1 MRLSTAVALALTVL
15 LAVSAIGS
23 VVVPAAASSSADSES
38 PALPSSHPSSD
49 AFAAAVQGNTT
60 NYEPEP
66 ADTWQ
71 EIRLNVTD
79 DGDVRWTI
87 ESRFVLSD
95 SETDQFEAYATDI
108 ANGDRET
115 RGYDVEQY
123 EQALEQAERS
133 TGREMAYEDASWNE
147 PRYES
152 LETEESTDRKLGIIS
167 YSFTWTNFAVAD
179 GDRIHFGDAFVT
191 DNGVWFP
198 ALADGQRFVVES
210 PANYGFETAP
220 AGIADGAVVRDGPTT
235 LDADDFQMVFF
246 RNGNGPGSSGSNGG
260 FDGPLSFMSG
270 ALVVVAFG
278 GFALLLVG
286 TLLLISRYS
295 RSEWPFNGT
304 IDLAKRLQN
313 SRTSPN
319 EVSEPVE
326 RETNPNGG
334 IEHEFDETET
344 VTGVGMG
351 APDDDIDPE
360 LLSDEERV
368 LRLLERNGGRMKQAT
383 IVSETG
389 WSNAKV
395 SQLLSKMDDDD
406 DIEKLRIGRENLITL
421 PGVDPTETN

>member
-1 MRLSTAVALALTVL
+1 MNELSMNGLLGSRWKYVDSRPSRGYGNTLLLDGKGFFPALKQSVRMRLSTAVALALTVL

-152 LETEESTDRKLGIIS
+152 LRPRKALTEN
-167 YSFTWTNFAVAD
+167 W
-179 GDRIHFGDAFVT
+179 
-191 DNGVWFP
+191 
-198 ALADGQRFVVES
+198 
-210 PANYGFETAP
+210 
-220 AGIADGAVVRDGPTT
+220 
-235 LDADDFQMVFF
+235 
-246 RNGNGPGSSGSNGG
+246 GSSRTHLRG
-260 FDGPLSFMSG
+260 
-270 ALVVVAFG
+270 
-278 GFALLLVG
+278 
-286 TLLLISRYS
+286 
-295 RSEWPFNGT
+295 
-304 IDLAKRLQN
+304 
-313 SRTSPN
+313 RTSP
-319 EVSEPVE
+319 
-326 RETNPNGG
+326 
-334 IEHEFDETET
+334 
-344 VTGVGMG
+344 
-351 APDDDIDPE
+351 
-360 LLSDEERV
+360 
-368 LRLLERNGGRMKQAT
+368 
-383 IVSETG
+383 
-389 WSNAKV
+389 
-395 SQLLSKMDDDD
+395 
-406 DIEKLRIGRENLITL
+406 
-421 PGVDPTETN
+421 